1 MYYPAI
7 GHSRIHFRHQER
19 AATVFYDGHGS
30 MTTLPEYQSAE
41 IILPLDLWA
50 RKDTTYYFKLG
61 L

>member
-1 MYYPAI
+1 
-7 GHSRIHFRHQER
+7 
-19 AATVFYDGHGS
+19 